1 MMGSNSAR
9 GMDVSDFS
17 VFVLSC
23 VGRGHADGQASD
35 EDVAPVV
42 KKIRTSRY
50 EEEEDEEDD
59 EEEEES
65 RGNLRRVVKLTLEIL
80 KNLMKDSGN

>member
-1 MMGSNSAR
+1 
-9 GMDVSDFS
+9 
-17 VFVLSC
+17 VLSC
-23 VGRGHADGQASD
+23 VGRGHAVGRSSD

-50 EEEEDEEDD
+50 EEEDDKED

-65 RGNLRRVVKLTLEIL
+65 RGNLRRVIKLTL
-80 KNLMKDSGN
+80 KRF